1 MLSEQSVYF
10 TARLPSLA
18 DDSVGYPIS
27 GLRCAVRLPWISDED
42 QDDAKVATY
51 EHQSPVQISES
62 LVREF
67 GKYISALR
75 IARADCCAGHG

>member
-1 MLSEQSVYF
+1 
-10 TARLPSLA
+10 
-18 DDSVGYPIS
+18 
-27 GLRCAVRLPWISDED
+27 
-42 QDDAKVATY
+42 VATY